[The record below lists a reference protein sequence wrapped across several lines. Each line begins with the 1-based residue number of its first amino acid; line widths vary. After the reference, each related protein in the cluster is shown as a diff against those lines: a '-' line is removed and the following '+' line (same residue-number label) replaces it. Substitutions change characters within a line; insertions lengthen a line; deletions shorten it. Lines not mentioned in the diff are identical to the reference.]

1 MNQSAREQLI
11 KLSKRIQDIPF
22 TEEDFRELAKLL
34 KNCPDTKGFII
45 SNQFEANRFNPLLIE
60 TWSRDVSDGYDYHA
74 IIFGPIENI
83 PLVLNEDLNEIE
95 QLIIGWRYD
104 RC

>member
-11 KLSKRIQDIPF
+11 KLPKRIEDIPY

-34 KNCPDTKGFII
+34 KKCSDTKGFII
-45 SNQFEANRFNPLLIE
+45 SNQFEANRFNPMLIE
-60 TWSRDVSDGYDYHA
+60 TWSRDVDEGYDYHA
-74 IIFGPIENI
+74 IIFGPVENI
-83 PLVLNEDLNEIE
+83 PLILNEDLSEIDH
-95 QLIIGWRYD
+95 IIINWRYD